1 MRVRNRYGE
10 LLRQW
15 QTGNF
20 SQLSVRRR
28 GEARGS
34 HYFWLATPSSF
45 RHTAFAGSRD
55 EAVFN
60 SCVWYSLCK
69 SCCKSRFGSHAKGGL
84 SPCSII
90 HIRLV
95 LLQIIVRRPSCMRAA
110 GRPAPARNVD
120 PAGPPWP
127 CMQFG
132 SHMQSRER
140 EQGTQG
146 TAHRRACQQRG
157 RRWQNRRRRA
167 EDDKRKPPRRTY
179 VVLVAS

>member
-1 MRVRNRYGE
+1 VRVRNRYGE

-28 GEARGS
+28 GEAGGS

-69 SCCKSRFGSHAKGGL
+69 SCCKSWCESHTKGGL
-84 SPCSII
+84 K
-90 HIRLV
+90 LEK
-95 LLQIIVRRPSCMRAA
+95 IVKTGDEYDTRQTGATH
-110 GRPAPARNVD
+110 D
-120 PAGPPWP
+120 HKI
-127 CMQFG
+127 F
-132 SHMQSRER
+132 QS
-140 EQGTQG
+140 GN
-146 TAHRRACQQRG
+146 H
-157 RRWQNRRRRA
+157 W
-167 EDDKRKPPRRTY
+167 
-179 VVLVAS
+179 

>member
-28 GEARGS
+28 GEAGGS

-69 SCCKSRFGSHAKGGL
+69 SCCKSRCESHAKGGL
-84 SPCSII
+84 TNPLLVINIYYYYCPNKLEKVNNKIDFDPCFNYDILLFAKEAISPWTHFKYKYID
-90 HIRLV
+90 
-95 LLQIIVRRPSCMRAA
+95 
-110 GRPAPARNVD
+110 ARFI
-120 PAGPPWP
+120 P
-127 CMQFG
+127 
-132 SHMQSRER
+132 
-140 EQGTQG
+140 
-146 TAHRRACQQRG
+146 
-157 RRWQNRRRRA
+157 
-167 EDDKRKPPRRTY
+167 
-179 VVLVAS
+179 